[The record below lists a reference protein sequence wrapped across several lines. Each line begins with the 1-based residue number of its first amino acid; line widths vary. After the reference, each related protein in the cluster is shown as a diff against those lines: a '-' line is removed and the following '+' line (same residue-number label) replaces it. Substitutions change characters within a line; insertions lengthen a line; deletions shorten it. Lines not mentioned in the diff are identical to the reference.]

1 MCRKHTSGYVLNA
14 DIRGGGVVVVV
25 VNADIRVFVEVR
37 HSGMT

>member
-1 MCRKHTSGYVLNA
+1 MCRMHTSWYVLNA

-25 VNADIRVFVEVR
+25 NADIRVCVEVR